1 MQIMIVDDDAISRR
15 LLEKIVA
22 DLGHGSVI
30 ADNGREAWEKYQHT
44 PVQVVITDWMM
55 PEMDGIELCRKIRS
69 HPIDHY
75 AYVITLTSRSQKN
88 DLLQVFESGA
98 DDYIAKPFDPEELK
112 ARIKTSERIV
122 NLESRHRSLQHT
134 LIESRH
140 KVRVVFDSLEEEIVS
155 VDEDL
160 ILISANNRFLQTLGG
175 EYGDNIGKKITTAS
189 RENDK
194 LIFKPEVIERIASVF
209 TEGKSQQYL
218 DTFTNDH
225 GETCYHQVSCLPIKG
240 NESHIEQVVIVTKD
254 ITDDRRKREEIKSL
268 NARVMQ
274 SAAQLETKNA
284 TLEETLSRLEATQA
298 QIVQQEKMAS
308 IGQLAAGVAHEIN
321 NPTGFVSSNLK
332 TLQDYFADI
341 NTLVGG
347 YRNIVNQLTLAPPPE
362 NLPEGLGGLLQDIQ
376 AEEKRIDIDFLQEDV
391 TELIQDCREGTDRIK
406 KIVLDLKDFAH
417 PGDDK
422 LQYTDINKGLQST
435 LNVVNNEIK
444 YKAIVNTD
452 FGELPL
458 VECFAQELNQ
468 VFMNLLVNAA
478 QAMEESGEIVVRT
491 RHVDGQ
497 VTIEISDNGVGI
509 EPENLNRIFDP
520 FFTTKDVGKGTGLG
534 MHIAYKIIRKH
545 KGNIR
550 VESTPGE
557 GTTFFIQLPVLGE
570 KAE

>member
-75 AYVITLTSRSQKN
+75 AYVITLTSRSQKD

-189 RENDK
+189 RENGK
-194 LIFKPEVIERIASVF
+194 LIFKPEVIERISSVF

-362 NLPEGLGGLLQDIQ
+362 NLPEGLGGLLQGIQ